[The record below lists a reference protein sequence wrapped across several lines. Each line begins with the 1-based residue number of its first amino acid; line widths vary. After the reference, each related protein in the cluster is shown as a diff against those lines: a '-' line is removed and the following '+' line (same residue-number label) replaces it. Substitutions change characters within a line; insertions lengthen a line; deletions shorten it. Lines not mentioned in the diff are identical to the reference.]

1 MRSGLFDDDADD
13 EPMLSLVNLVDLLLV
28 LLVLLAALLL
38 AFAASPLS
46 PLAGGEVTVIRDAG
60 TPQMEVVVMRGAN
73 VERFSASGRSGV
85 GDGVRV
91 GSAWRLADGSM
102 VYLPEPAGA
111 SSARRVGR

>member
-13 EPMLSLVNLVDLLLV
+13 EPMLSLVNLVDL

>member
-1 MRSGLFDDDADD
+1 MRGGLFDDDAEDD
-13 EPMLSLVNLVDLLLV
+13 PMASVVNLVDLLLV
-28 LLVLLAALLL
+28 LVAALLL

-60 TPQMEVVVMRGAN
+60 TPQMEVVVMRGAS

-85 GDGVRV
+85 GGGVRV